1 MLMKCVL
8 YYSIRNCRA
17 HTTTTCPGTRLE
29 GGGEWGLSPAGQAQE
44 RWGKEAVL
52 PEGSRRL
59 PNWGRGGGEAAGA
72 ALRGRTS
79 LPRGWSS
86 GGACCPH
93 SRWNCSQSPSQIPS
107 CSQSH
112 WRNCSRCCCCCR
124 CCCGQSHP
132 RARGSP

>member
-59 PNWGRGGGEAAGA
+59 PNWGRGGGEIGSEFQ
-72 ALRGRTS
+72 LS
-79 LPRGWSS
+79 LMFR
-86 GGACCPH
+86 
-93 SRWNCSQSPSQIPS
+93 QTLMK
-107 CSQSH
+107 
-112 WRNCSRCCCCCR
+112 
-124 CCCGQSHP
+124 
-132 RARGSP
+132 